1 MAQAPSAAERA
12 FTDKVLPVLRAKCF
26 GCHGD
31 DPAKVRGGLDL
42 RTRQSQLAGG
52 DSGQA
57 ALAPGHPEK
66 SLLYVAATRRD
77 ADLVM
82 PPKEADQLSAEQLR
96 WLKQWIEAGAPWP
109 DTVAKKGGWD
119 DVKNGVTVKTSGGRS
134 ADWTNRKYR
143 PEDIWALQ
151 PIRKPAVP
159 RIANPLGPI
168 HNPIDAFIQEK
179 LIAKGINAAVAPADA
194 RTLLRRMTFDLT
206 GLPPTAEE
214 LDALRDD
221 ANAKPQAVIDR
232 LLASP
237 RYGEQ
242 MARHWLDVVRYADTS
257 GFSND
262 FERPHAWRYRDYV
275 IRSFN
280 ADKPFDRFIIEQIAG
295 DELAKPRDERSE
307 SRGSDELRVAAG
319 FLRMGPW
326 EHTGMSVAAVT
337 RQDFLDDVT
346 HHVGVTFLGVG
357 LRCARCHDHK
367 FDPIPT
373 LDYYRMQAVFA
384 PVQFAETP
392 LPFLPGETNV
402 DDGTKPLIEGRLASA
417 QAEFQKYSAKG
428 KAALAAWL
436 KARGYKTLKEVPD
449 AERPNQV
456 KFGLTDEELTLLKM
470 WRKRAEFYER
480 ERLRYEAYAFTVYNG
495 PLRTDYVSNKPLNGM
510 PGDRVGPVQPVHVLT
525 GGALETPAEET
536 TPGFL
541 SALAGGNVAPKD
553 LHGRRL
559 ALAQWIA
566 SPDNPLTARV
576 IVNRVWQWHFGRGL
590 VATPNNF
597 GKMGARATHPE
608 LLDWLASWFV
618 ENGWSIKKLHRL
630 IMTSATYQQESGVR
644 GQESGKAEGV
654 DPENRLLW
662 KFPARRLAAEEIR
675 DAMLAVSGELNLRAG
690 GPGAFPE
697 INWEVALQPRHV
709 MGSPAP
715 VYQPSPQP
723 EQRNRRTIYTFRFRT
738 LADPLLEVFNRPG
751 SDTSCECR
759 DQTTVVSQ
767 SLALFNSEYAHNRA
781 LALAKRLN
789 DGGGSLDD
797 KIARGFQLCYGRQPT
812 APEMGL
818 CRDHVARQLVHH
830 RRHAPLKSELPRVVR
845 RKVIQEET
853 GLEIAWDEPLD
864 VMRNYRR
871 DLMPWEVGAET
882 RALADLCLVLLN
894 SNEFLY
900 VR

>member
-1 MAQAPSAAERA
+1 
-12 FTDKVLPVLRAKCF
+12 
-26 GCHGD
+26 
-31 DPAKVRGGLDL
+31 
-42 RTRQSQLAGG
+42 
-52 DSGQA
+52 
-57 ALAPGHPEK
+57 
-66 SLLYVAATRRD
+66 
-77 ADLVM
+77 
-82 PPKEADQLSAEQLR
+82 
-96 WLKQWIEAGAPWP
+96 
-109 DTVAKKGGWD
+109 
-119 DVKNGVTVKTSGGRS
+119 
-134 ADWTNRKYR
+134 
-143 PEDIWALQ
+143 
-151 PIRKPAVP
+151 
-159 RIANPLGPI
+159 
-168 HNPIDAFIQEK
+168 
-179 LIAKGINAAVAPADA
+179 
-194 RTLLRRMTFDLT
+194 
-206 GLPPTAEE
+206 
-214 LDALRDD
+214 
-221 ANAKPQAVIDR
+221 
-232 LLASP
+232 
-237 RYGEQ
+237 
-242 MARHWLDVVRYADTS
+242 
-257 GFSND
+257 
-262 FERPHAWRYRDYV
+262 
-275 IRSFN
+275 
-280 ADKPFDRFIIEQIAG
+280 
-295 DELAKPRDERSE
+295 
-307 SRGSDELRVAAG
+307 
-319 FLRMGPW
+319 
-326 EHTGMSVAAVT
+326 
-337 RQDFLDDVT
+337 
-346 HHVGVTFLGVG
+346 
-357 LRCARCHDHK
+357 
-367 FDPIPT
+367 
-373 LDYYRMQAVFA
+373 
-384 PVQFAETP
+384 
-392 LPFLPGETNV
+392 
-402 DDGTKPLIEGRLASA
+402 
-417 QAEFQKYSAKG
+417 
-428 KAALAAWL
+428 
-436 KARGYKTLKEVPD
+436 
-449 AERPNQV
+449 
-456 KFGLTDEELTLLKM
+456 
-470 WRKRAEFYER
+470 
-480 ERLRYEAYAFTVYNG
+480 
-495 PLRTDYVSNKPLNGM
+495 
-510 PGDRVGPVQPVHVLT
+510 
-525 GGALETPAEET
+525 
-536 TPGFL
+536 
-541 SALAGGNVAPKD
+541 
-553 LHGRRL
+553 
-559 ALAQWIA
+559 
-566 SPDNPLTARV
+566 
-576 IVNRVWQWHFGRGL
+576 
-590 VATPNNF
+590 
-597 GKMGARATHPE
+597 MGARATHPE

>member
-1 MAQAPSAAERA
+1 
-12 FTDKVLPVLRAKCF
+12 VLPVLRAKCF

-42 RTRQSQLAGG
+42 RTRQTQLAGG

-57 ALAPGHPEK
+57 ALVPDHPEK
-66 SLLYVAATRRD
+66 SLLYLAATRRD
-77 ADLVM
+77 PDLAM
-82 PPKEADQLSAEQLR
+82 PPKEADKLSAEQLR
-96 WLKQWIEAGAPWP
+96 WLKEWIDAGAPWP
-109 DTVAKKGGWD
+109 DNVVKKGGWD
-119 DVKNGVTVKTSGGRS
+119 EVKDGVTVETSGGRS

-151 PIRKPAVP
+151 SIRKPTVP
-159 RIANPLGPI
+159 RIAKPLGPI

-179 LIAKGINAAVAPADA
+179 LIAKGITATAPPADA
-194 RTLLRRMTFDLT
+194 RTLLRRIKFDLT
-206 GLPPTAEE
+206 GLPPTVEE
-214 LDALRDD
+214 LDSLQGD
-221 ANAKPQAVIDR
+221 ASAKRQAAVIDR

-280 ADKPFDRFIIEQIAG
+280 ADKPFDRFIIEQLAG
-295 DELAKPRDERSE
+295 DELAARPASKPRDERSE
-307 SRGSDELRVAAG
+307 SRGSDELRIAAG

-373 LDYYRMQAVFA
+373 LDYYRLQAVFA

-392 LPFLPGETNV
+392 LPFLPVEGDV
-402 DDGTKPLIEGRLASA
+402 DDGTKALVEARLASA
-417 QAEFQKYSAKG
+417 RAEFQKYSAKG

-456 KFGLTDEELTLLKM
+456 KFGLSDEELTLLKM

-480 ERLRYEAYAFTVYNG
+480 ERLRFEPYAFTVYSG
-495 PLRTDYVSNKPLNGM
+495 PLRTDYVSNKPLNAM
-510 PGDRVGPVQPVHVLT
+510 PGNRVGPVQAVHVLT

-541 SALAGGNVAPKD
+541 SALPGGDVAPSD
-553 LHGRRL
+553 LDGRRL
-559 ALAQWIA
+559 ALARWIA
-566 SPDNPLTARV
+566 SPNNPLTARV

-597 GKMGARATHPE
+597 GKMGARPTHPE

-630 IMTSATYQQESGVR
+630 IMASATYQQGAGVR
-644 GQESGKAEGV
+644 NQGAAVGHKTTAANTV
-654 DPENRLLW
+654 DPENQLLW
-662 KFPARRLAAEEIR
+662 RFPARRLAAEEIR
-675 DAMLAVSGELNLRAG
+675 DGMLAVSGELRLRAG

-715 VYQPSPQP
+715 VYQPSLRP

-738 LADPLLEVFNRPG
+738 LADPILEVFNRPG
-751 SDTSCECR
+751 GETSCECR

-781 LALAKRLN
+781 LALAKRL
-789 DGGGSLDD
+789 DDAGGSVED
-797 KIARGFQLCYGRQPT
+797 KIGRAFALCFGRAPSGAEAR
-812 APEMGL
+812 L
-818 CRDHVARQLVHH
+818 CREHVAKQRLHH
-830 RRHAPLKSELPRVVR
+830 ERHAPVKTELPQRVR
-845 RKVIQEET
+845 RRVIQEET

-864 VMRNYRR
+864 VMRDYQR
-871 DLMPWEVGAET
+871 DLMPWHVGAET
-882 RALADLCLVLLN
+882 RALADMCLVLLN